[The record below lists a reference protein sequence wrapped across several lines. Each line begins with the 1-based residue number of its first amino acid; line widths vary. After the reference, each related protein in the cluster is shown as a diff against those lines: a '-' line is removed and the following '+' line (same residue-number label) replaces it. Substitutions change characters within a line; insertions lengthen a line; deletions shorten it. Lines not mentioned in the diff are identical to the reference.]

1 LKILKDAYV
10 LTFNKNNDFGRYS
23 LLINDNKVT
32 DMAEPTPKGAGK
44 VAKWIEQHGSTAE
57 IIDCK
62 YKLIMPPLVNSCL
75 RSEGILLHYLLKRR
89 HYEKAEEDLCT
100 DLIFNYLYQDLQ
112 GEGIT
117 NDLQNIYNYSFNRS
131 LKSGVA
137 YINEFSLRK
146 DINHLNPITNAVR
159 KTGQSISVCYPIK
172 QDVNTIRDF
181 KYLNPAFYV
190 TQENLLTVYDISGIT
205 DLKNHNLSSLF
216 LEVAV
221 NKDVTEQFRQTFH
234 KSVISLFDEYG
245 LIDNHTSLINPLYLD
260 YNDMKIITER
270 KANIIICPR
279 DLNFFTSRYFPI
291 DDYIGH
297 GINFSIATGWLGE
310 DILKDMRLFRNKY
323 RELNLSSPEL
333 LNSITQTPHQLY
345 FESNADGDSSYMIGI
360 NKPATFAFIDISDPR
375 FQFFPEDFTYESV
388 CDFVV
393 DNLTSHNFSDIM
405 LDGEFKIRDNKIL
418 ESDENEIVEK
428 VNETR
433 ERLYKTGKY
442 DELKKKQ
449 QAREVSEKLD
459 MTSRTDDE
467 IKMFSEKDEE
477 AGDNIEVND
486 EDKEEFRIK
495 TRIPAFKPK
504 RIPGQRSLFEEFE
517 HVSII
522 SSEDFQSTPML
533 NLLITD
539 PDSSKPVED
548 DIIQAKIVDET
559 IIKRLSTE
567 KRPEKP
573 AKPLNTESKVEL
585 PKNVKLKFGDD

>member
-1 LKILKDAYV
+1 MKILKNAYV
-10 LTFNKNNDFGRYS
+10 LTFNRDNDFGRYS
-23 LLINDNKVT
+23 LLVNESKVT
-32 DMAEPTPKGAGK
+32 DLADDTSKGAGK
-44 VAKWIEQHGSTAE
+44 LAKWIELHGDTAE
-57 IIDCK
+57 IIDCSRK
-62 YKLIMPPLVNSCL
+62 IIMLPLVNSCL
-75 RSEGILLHYLLKRR
+75 RSEGTLLHYLLKRR

-112 GEGIT
+112 GEQIQT
-117 NDLQNIYNYSFNRS
+117 DLQNVYDYSFSRS

-137 YINEFSLRK
+137 YVNEFSLRK
-146 DINHLNPITNAVR
+146 DINHLIPVTKAAK
-159 KTGQSISVCYPIK
+159 KTGQNISVCYPIK
-172 QDVNTIRDF
+172 QDVNTIRDY
-181 KYLNPAFYV
+181 KYLNPSFYV

-205 DLKNHNLSSLF
+205 DLKNHNLTSLF

-245 LIDNHTSLINPLYLD
+245 LIDSHTSLINPLYLD
-260 YNDMKIITER
+260 YNDMKIITEH

-279 DLNFFTSRYFPI
+279 DLNYFTSRYFPI

-297 GINFSIATGWLGE
+297 GIKFSIATGWLGE
-310 DILKDMRLFRNKY
+310 DLLKDMRLFRNKY
-323 RELNLSSPEL
+323 RELNLSSTEL
-333 LNSITQTPHQLY
+333 LNSITRTPHRLY
-345 FESNADGDSSYMIGI
+345 FENDSDSDNSYRIDI
-360 NKPATFAFIDISDPR
+360 NKPANFAFIDISDSR

-393 DNLTSHNFSDIM
+393 DNLASGNFSDIM
-405 LDGEFKIRDNKIL
+405 LDGEFKVRDNKL
-418 ESDENEIVEK
+418 LDTSENEIVEN
-428 VNETR
+428 VNVTR

-467 IKMFSEKDEE
+467 IKMFSEKDNE
-477 AGDNIEVND
+477 AAND
-486 EDKEEFRIK
+486 ENKEEFRIK

-504 RIPGQRSLFEEFE
+504 KVPGQRSLFEEFE
-517 HVSII
+517 HVSIV

-539 PDSSKPVED
+539 PDSSKSVEE
-548 DIIQAKIVDET
+548 DIVQAKIVDET
-559 IIKRLSTE
+559 IIKRLGNEKKTE
-567 KRPEKP
+567 KSVKP
-573 AKPLNTESKVEL
+573 ANPESKIAL

>member
-1 LKILKDAYV
+1 MKILKNAYV
-10 LTFNKNNDFGRYS
+10 LTFNRDNDFGRYS
-23 LLINDNKVT
+23 LLVNESKVT
-32 DMAEPTPKGAGK
+32 DMADNTAKGAGK
-44 VAKWIEQHGSTAE
+44 LAKWIELHGDTAE
-57 IIDCK
+57 IIDCSRK
-62 YKLIMPPLVNSCL
+62 IIMPPLVNSCL
-75 RSEGILLHYLLKRR
+75 RSEGTLLHYLLKRR

-112 GEGIT
+112 GEQIQA
-117 NDLQNIYNYSFNRS
+117 DLQNIYDYSFSRS

-137 YINEFSLRK
+137 FVNEFSLRK
-146 DINHLNPITNAVR
+146 DINHLIPVTNAAK
-159 KTGQSISVCYPIK
+159 KTGQNISVCYPIK
-172 QDVNTIRDF
+172 QDVNTIRDY
-181 KYLNPAFYV
+181 KYLNPSFYV

-205 DLKNHNLSSLF
+205 DLRNHNLTSLF

-221 NKDVTEQFRQTFH
+221 NKEITEQFRQNFH

-260 YNDMKIITER
+260 YNDLKIIKEK

-310 DILKDMRLFRNKY
+310 DILKDLRLFRNKY
-323 RELNLSSPEL
+323 RELNLSSTEL
-333 LNSITQTPHQLY
+333 LNSVTRTPHRLY
-345 FESNADGDSSYMIGI
+345 FENNSDSDNSYRIDI
-360 NKPATFAFIDISDPR
+360 NKPANFAFIDISDSR
-375 FQFFPEDFTYESV
+375 FQFFPEEFTYESV

-393 DNLTSHNFSDIM
+393 DNLTSGNFSDVM
-405 LDGEFKIRDNKIL
+405 LDGEFRVRDNKL
-418 ESDENEIVEK
+418 LNTSENEIVDN
-428 VNETR
+428 VNVTR

-467 IKMFSEKDEE
+467 IKMFSEKDNET
-477 AGDNIEVND
+477 VSD
-486 EDKEEFRIK
+486 ENKEEFRIK

-504 RIPGQRSLFEEFE
+504 KVPGQRSLFEEFE
-517 HVSII
+517 QVSIV

-539 PDSSKPVED
+539 PDSSKSVEE
-548 DIIQAKIVDET
+548 DIVQAKIVDET
-559 IIKRLSTE
+559 IIKRLSNENKTE
-567 KRPEKP
+567 KSAKP
-573 AKPLNTESKVEL
+573 ANIESKIEL

>member
-1 LKILKDAYV
+1 MKILKNAYV
-10 LTFNKNNDFGRYS
+10 LTFNRDNDFGRYS
-23 LLINDNKVT
+23 LLVNESKVT
-32 DMAEPTPKGAGK
+32 DMADNTAKGAGK
-44 VAKWIEQHGSTAE
+44 LAKWIELHGDTAE
-57 IIDCK
+57 IIDCSRK
-62 YKLIMPPLVNSCL
+62 IIMPPLVNSCL
-75 RSEGILLHYLLKRR
+75 RSEGTLLHYLLKRR

-112 GEGIT
+112 GEQIQT
-117 NDLQNIYNYSFNRS
+117 DLQNVYNYSFSRS

-137 YINEFSLRK
+137 FVNEFSLRK
-146 DINHLNPITNAVR
+146 DINHLIPVTNAAK
-159 KTGQSISVCYPIK
+159 KTGQNISVCYPIK
-172 QDVNTIRDF
+172 QDVNTIRDY
-181 KYLNPAFYV
+181 KYLNPSFYV

-205 DLKNHNLSSLF
+205 DLRNHNLTSLF

-221 NKDVTEQFRQTFH
+221 NKEITEQFRQNFH

-260 YNDMKIITER
+260 YNDLKIIKEK

-279 DLNFFTSRYFPI
+279 DLSFFTSRYFPI

-310 DILKDMRLFRNKY
+310 DILKDLRLFRNKY
-323 RELNLSSPEL
+323 RELNLSSTEL
-333 LNSITQTPHQLY
+333 LNSVTRTPHRLY
-345 FESNADGDSSYMIGI
+345 FENNSDSDNSYRIDI
-360 NKPATFAFIDISDPR
+360 NKPANFAFIDISDSR
-375 FQFFPEDFTYESV
+375 FQFFPEEFTYESV

-393 DNLTSHNFSDIM
+393 DNLTSGNFSDVM
-405 LDGEFKIRDNKIL
+405 LDGEFRVRDNKL
-418 ESDENEIVEK
+418 LNTSENEIVDN
-428 VNETR
+428 VNVTR

-467 IKMFSEKDEE
+467 IKMFSEKDNE
-477 AGDNIEVND
+477 AVSD
-486 EDKEEFRIK
+486 ENKEEFRIK

-504 RIPGQRSLFEEFE
+504 KVPGQRSLFEEFE
-517 HVSII
+517 QVSIV

-539 PDSSKPVED
+539 PDSSKSVEE
-548 DIIQAKIVDET
+548 DIVQAKIVDET
-559 IIKRLSTE
+559 IIKRLSNENKTE
-567 KRPEKP
+567 KSAKP
-573 AKPLNTESKVEL
+573 ANIESKIEL

>member
-1 LKILKDAYV
+1 LKILKNAYV
-10 LTFNKNNDFGRYS
+10 LTFNRDNDFGRYS
-23 LLINDNKVT
+23 LLVNESKVT
-32 DMAEPTPKGAGK
+32 DMADNTAKGAGK
-44 VAKWIEQHGSTAE
+44 LAKWIELHGDTAE
-57 IIDCK
+57 IIDCSRK
-62 YKLIMPPLVNSCL
+62 IIMPPLVNSCL
-75 RSEGILLHYLLKRR
+75 RSEGTLLHYLLKRR

-112 GEGIT
+112 GEQIQT
-117 NDLQNIYNYSFNRS
+117 DLQNVYNYSFSRS

-137 YINEFSLRK
+137 FVNEFSLRK
-146 DINHLNPITNAVR
+146 DINHLIPVTNAAK
-159 KTGQSISVCYPIK
+159 KTGQNISVCYPIK
-172 QDVNTIRDF
+172 QDVNTIRDY
-181 KYLNPAFYV
+181 KYLNPSFYV

-205 DLKNHNLSSLF
+205 DLRNHNLTSLF

-221 NKDVTEQFRQTFH
+221 NKEITEQFRQNFH

-260 YNDMKIITER
+260 YNDLKIIKEK

-279 DLNFFTSRYFPI
+279 DLSFFTSRYFPI

-310 DILKDMRLFRNKY
+310 DILKDLRLFRNKY
-323 RELNLSSPEL
+323 RELNLSSTEL
-333 LNSITQTPHQLY
+333 LNSVTRTPHRLY
-345 FESNADGDSSYMIGI
+345 FENNSDSDNSYRIDI
-360 NKPATFAFIDISDPR
+360 NKPANFAFIDISDSR
-375 FQFFPEDFTYESV
+375 FQFFPEEFTYESV

-393 DNLTSHNFSDIM
+393 DNLTSGNFSDVM
-405 LDGEFKIRDNKIL
+405 LDGEFRVRDNKL
-418 ESDENEIVEK
+418 LNASENEIVDN
-428 VNETR
+428 VNITR

-467 IKMFSEKDEE
+467 IKMFSEKDNE
-477 AGDNIEVND
+477 AVSD
-486 EDKEEFRIK
+486 ENKEEFRIK

-504 RIPGQRSLFEEFE
+504 KVPGQRSLFEEFE
-517 HVSII
+517 QVSIV

-539 PDSSKPVED
+539 PDSSKSVEE
-548 DIIQAKIVDET
+548 DIVQAKIVDET
-559 IIKRLSTE
+559 IIKRLSNENKTE
-567 KRPEKP
+567 KSAKP
-573 AKPLNTESKVEL
+573 ANIESKIEL

>member
-1 LKILKDAYV
+1 LKILKNAYV
-10 LTFNKNNDFGRYS
+10 LTFNRDNDFGRYS
-23 LLINDNKVT
+23 LLVNESKVT
-32 DMAEPTPKGAGK
+32 DMADNTAKGAGK
-44 VAKWIEQHGSTAE
+44 LAKWIELHGDTAE
-57 IIDCK
+57 IIDCSRK
-62 YKLIMPPLVNSCL
+62 IIMPPLVNSCL
-75 RSEGILLHYLLKRR
+75 RSEGTLLHYLLKRR

-112 GEGIT
+112 GEQIQA
-117 NDLQNIYNYSFNRS
+117 DLQNIYDYSFSRS

-137 YINEFSLRK
+137 FVNEFSLRK
-146 DINHLNPITNAVR
+146 DINHLIPVTNAAK
-159 KTGQSISVCYPIK
+159 KTGQNISVCYPIK
-172 QDVNTIRDF
+172 QDVNTIRDY
-181 KYLNPAFYV
+181 KYLNPSFYV

-205 DLKNHNLSSLF
+205 DLRNHNLTSLF

-221 NKDVTEQFRQTFH
+221 NKEITEQFRQNFH

-260 YNDMKIITER
+260 YNDLKIIKEK

-279 DLNFFTSRYFPI
+279 DLSFFTSRYFPI

-310 DILKDMRLFRNKY
+310 DILKDLRLFRNKY
-323 RELNLSSPEL
+323 RELNLSSTEL
-333 LNSITQTPHQLY
+333 LNSVTRTPYRLY
-345 FESNADGDSSYMIGI
+345 FENNSDSDNSYRIDI
-360 NKPATFAFIDISDPR
+360 NKPANFAFIDISDSR
-375 FQFFPEDFTYESV
+375 FQFFPEEFTYESV

-393 DNLTSHNFSDIM
+393 DNLTSGDFSDVM
-405 LDGEFKIRDNKIL
+405 LDGEFRVRDNKL
-418 ESDENEIVEK
+418 LNASENEIVDN
-428 VNETR
+428 VNITR

-467 IKMFSEKDEE
+467 IKMFSEKDNE
-477 AGDNIEVND
+477 AVSD
-486 EDKEEFRIK
+486 ENKEEFRIK

-504 RIPGQRSLFEEFE
+504 KVPGQRSLFEEFE
-517 HVSII
+517 QVSIV

-539 PDSSKPVED
+539 PDSSKSVEE
-548 DIIQAKIVDET
+548 DIVQAKIVDET
-559 IIKRLSTE
+559 IIKRLSNENKTE
-567 KRPEKP
+567 KSAKP
-573 AKPLNTESKVEL
+573 ANIESKIEL

>member
-1 LKILKDAYV
+1 MKILKNAYV
-10 LTFNKNNDFGRYS
+10 LTFNRDNDFGRYS
-23 LLINDNKVT
+23 LLVNESKVT
-32 DMAEPTPKGAGK
+32 DMADNTAKGAGK
-44 VAKWIEQHGSTAE
+44 LAKWIELHGDTAE
-57 IIDCK
+57 IIDCSRK
-62 YKLIMPPLVNSCL
+62 IIMPPLVNSCL
-75 RSEGILLHYLLKRR
+75 RSEGTLLHYLLKRR

-112 GEGIT
+112 GEQIQA
-117 NDLQNIYNYSFNRS
+117 DLQNIYDYSFSRS

-137 YINEFSLRK
+137 FVNEFSLRK
-146 DINHLNPITNAVR
+146 DINHLIPVTNAAK
-159 KTGQSISVCYPIK
+159 KTGQNISVCYPIK
-172 QDVNTIRDF
+172 QDVNTIRDY
-181 KYLNPAFYV
+181 KYLNPSFYV

-205 DLKNHNLSSLF
+205 DLRNHNLTSLF

-221 NKDVTEQFRQTFH
+221 NKEITEQFRQNFH

-260 YNDMKIITER
+260 YNDLKIIKEK

-279 DLNFFTSRYFPI
+279 DLSFFTSRYFPI

-310 DILKDMRLFRNKY
+310 DILKDLRLFRNKY
-323 RELNLSSPEL
+323 RELNLSSTEL
-333 LNSITQTPHQLY
+333 LNSVTRTPYRLY
-345 FESNADGDSSYMIGI
+345 FENNSDSDNSYRIDI
-360 NKPATFAFIDISDPR
+360 NKPANFAFIDISDSR
-375 FQFFPEDFTYESV
+375 FQFFPEEFTYESV

-393 DNLTSHNFSDIM
+393 DNLTSGDFSDVM
-405 LDGEFKIRDNKIL
+405 LDGEFRVRDNKL
-418 ESDENEIVEK
+418 LNASENEIVDN
-428 VNETR
+428 VNITR

-467 IKMFSEKDEE
+467 IKMFSEKDNE
-477 AGDNIEVND
+477 AVSD
-486 EDKEEFRIK
+486 ENKEEFRIK

-504 RIPGQRSLFEEFE
+504 KVPGQRSLFEEFE
-517 HVSII
+517 QVSIV

-539 PDSSKPVED
+539 PDSSKSVEE
-548 DIIQAKIVDET
+548 DIVQAKIVDET
-559 IIKRLSTE
+559 IIKRLSNENKTE
-567 KRPEKP
+567 KSAKP
-573 AKPLNTESKVEL
+573 ANIESKIEL

>member
-1 LKILKDAYV
+1 MKILKNAYV
-10 LTFNKNNDFGRYS
+10 LTFNRDNDFGRYS
-23 LLINDNKVT
+23 LLVNESKVT
-32 DMAEPTPKGAGK
+32 DLADETSKGAGK
-44 VAKWIEQHGSTAE
+44 LAKWIELHGDTAE
-57 IIDCK
+57 IIDCSRK
-62 YKLIMPPLVNSCL
+62 IIMPPLVNSCL
-75 RSEGILLHYLLKRR
+75 RSEGTILHYLLKRR

-112 GEGIT
+112 GEQIQT
-117 NDLQNIYNYSFNRS
+117 DLQNIYDYSFSRS

-137 YINEFSLRK
+137 FVNEFSLRK
-146 DINHLNPITNAVR
+146 DINHLIPVTNASK
-159 KTGQSISVCYPIK
+159 KTGQNISVCYPIK
-172 QDVNTIRDF
+172 QDVNTIRDY
-181 KYLNPAFYV
+181 KYLNPSYYV

-205 DLKNHNLSSLF
+205 DLRNHSLTRLF

-221 NKDVTEQFRQTFH
+221 NKEITEQFRQNFH

-260 YNDMKIITER
+260 YNDLKIIKEK

-310 DILKDMRLFRNKY
+310 DILKDLRLFRNKY
-323 RELNLSSPEL
+323 RELNLSSTEL
-333 LNSITQTPHQLY
+333 LNSITRTPHRLY
-345 FESNADGDSSYMIGI
+345 FENNSDSDNSYRIDI
-360 NKPATFAFIDISDPR
+360 NKPANFAFIDISDSR

-393 DNLTSHNFSDIM
+393 DNLTSGNFSDVM
-405 LDGEFKIRDNKIL
+405 LDGEFRVRDNKL
-418 ESDENEIVEK
+418 LNVSENEIVEN
-428 VNETR
+428 VNITR

-449 QAREVSEKLD
+449 RAREVSEKLD
-459 MTSRTDDE
+459 LTSRTDDE
-467 IKMFSEKDEE
+467 IKMFSEKDNE
-477 AGDNIEVND
+477 AAND
-486 EDKEEFRIK
+486 ENKEEFRIK

-504 RIPGQRSLFEEFE
+504 KVPGQRSLFEEFE
-517 HVSII
+517 HVSIV

-539 PDSSKPVED
+539 PDSSKSVEE
-548 DIIQAKIVDET
+548 DIVQAKIVDET
-559 IIKRLSTE
+559 IIKRLGNE
-567 KRPEKP
+567 KKSEKSVKP
-573 AKPLNTESKVEL
+573 ANPESKIEL

>member
-1 LKILKDAYV
+1 LKILKNAYV
-10 LTFNKNNDFGRYS
+10 LTFNRDNDFGRYS
-23 LLINDNKVT
+23 LLVNESKVT
-32 DMAEPTPKGAGK
+32 DMADNTAKGAGK
-44 VAKWIEQHGSTAE
+44 LAKWIELHGDTAE
-57 IIDCK
+57 IIDCSRK
-62 YKLIMPPLVNSCL
+62 IIMPPLVNSCL
-75 RSEGILLHYLLKRR
+75 RSEGTLLHYLLKRR

-112 GEGIT
+112 GEQIQT
-117 NDLQNIYNYSFNRS
+117 DLQNVYNYSFSRS

-137 YINEFSLRK
+137 FVNEFSLRK
-146 DINHLNPITNAVR
+146 DINHLIPVTNAAK
-159 KTGQSISVCYPIK
+159 KTGQNISVCYPIK
-172 QDVNTIRDF
+172 QDVNTIRDY
-181 KYLNPAFYV
+181 KYLNPSFYV

-205 DLKNHNLSSLF
+205 DLRNHNLTSLF

-221 NKDVTEQFRQTFH
+221 NKEITEQFRQNFH

-260 YNDMKIITER
+260 YNDLKIIKEK

-279 DLNFFTSRYFPI
+279 DLSFFTSRYFPI

-310 DILKDMRLFRNKY
+310 DILKDLRLFRNKY
-323 RELNLSSPEL
+323 RELNLSSTEL
-333 LNSITQTPHQLY
+333 LNSVTRTPHRLY
-345 FESNADGDSSYMIGI
+345 FENNSDSDNSYRIDI
-360 NKPATFAFIDISDPR
+360 NKPANFAFIDISDSR
-375 FQFFPEDFTYESV
+375 FQFFPEEFTYESV

-393 DNLTSHNFSDIM
+393 DNLTSGNFSDVM
-405 LDGEFKIRDNKIL
+405 LDGEFRVRDNKL
-418 ESDENEIVEK
+418 LNASENEILDN
-428 VNETR
+428 VNITR

-467 IKMFSEKDEE
+467 IKMFSEKDNE
-477 AGDNIEVND
+477 AVSD
-486 EDKEEFRIK
+486 ENKEEFRIK

-504 RIPGQRSLFEEFE
+504 KVPGQRSLFEEFE
-517 HVSII
+517 QVSIV

-539 PDSSKPVED
+539 PDSSKSVEE
-548 DIIQAKIVDET
+548 DIVQAKIVDET
-559 IIKRLSTE
+559 IIKRLSNENKTE
-567 KRPEKP
+567 KSAKP
-573 AKPLNTESKVEL
+573 ANIESKIEL

>member
-1 LKILKDAYV
+1 LKILKNAYV
-10 LTFNKNNDFGRYS
+10 LTFNRDNDFGRYS
-23 LLINDNKVT
+23 LLVNESKVT
-32 DMAEPTPKGAGK
+32 DMADNTAKGAGK
-44 VAKWIEQHGSTAE
+44 LAKWIELHGDTAE
-57 IIDCK
+57 IIDCSRK
-62 YKLIMPPLVNSCL
+62 IIMPPLVNSCL
-75 RSEGILLHYLLKRR
+75 RSEGTLLHYLLKRR

-112 GEGIT
+112 GEQIQA
-117 NDLQNIYNYSFNRS
+117 DLQNIYDYSFSRS

-137 YINEFSLRK
+137 FVNEFSLRK
-146 DINHLNPITNAVR
+146 DINHLIPVTNAAK
-159 KTGQSISVCYPIK
+159 KTGQNISVCYPIK
-172 QDVNTIRDF
+172 QDVNTIRDY
-181 KYLNPAFYV
+181 KYLNPSFYV

-205 DLKNHNLSSLF
+205 DLRNHNLTSLF

-221 NKDVTEQFRQTFH
+221 NKEITEQFRQNFH

-260 YNDMKIITER
+260 YNDLKIIKEK

-310 DILKDMRLFRNKY
+310 DILKDLRLFRNKY
-323 RELNLSSPEL
+323 RELNLSSTEL
-333 LNSITQTPHQLY
+333 LNSVTRTPHRLY
-345 FESNADGDSSYMIGI
+345 FENNSDSDNSYRIDI
-360 NKPATFAFIDISDPR
+360 NKPANFAFIDISDSR
-375 FQFFPEDFTYESV
+375 FQFFPEEFTYESV

-393 DNLTSHNFSDIM
+393 DNLTSGNFSDVM
-405 LDGEFKIRDNKIL
+405 LDGEFRVRDNKL
-418 ESDENEIVEK
+418 LNTSENEIVDN
-428 VNETR
+428 VNVTR

-467 IKMFSEKDEE
+467 IKMFSEKDNET
-477 AGDNIEVND
+477 VSD
-486 EDKEEFRIK
+486 ENKEEFRIK

-504 RIPGQRSLFEEFE
+504 KVPGQRSLFEEFE
-517 HVSII
+517 QVSIV

-539 PDSSKPVED
+539 PDSSKSVEE
-548 DIIQAKIVDET
+548 DIVQAKIVDET
-559 IIKRLSTE
+559 IIKRLSNENKTE
-567 KRPEKP
+567 KSAKP
-573 AKPLNTESKVEL
+573 ANIESKIEL

>member
-1 LKILKDAYV
+1 MKILKDAYV

-32 DMAEPTPKGAGK
+32 DMADDSLKGAGK
-44 VAKWIEQHGSTAE
+44 LAKWIELHGDTAE
-57 IIDCK
+57 IIDCSRK
-62 YKLIMPPLVNSCL
+62 ILMPPLVNSCL
-75 RSEGILLHYLLKRR
+75 RSEGTLLHYLLKRR
-89 HYEKAEEDLCT
+89 HYEKAEDDLCT

-112 GEGIT
+112 GEGIV
-117 NDLQNIYNYSFNRS
+117 NDLQNIYDYSFNRS
-131 LKSGVA
+131 LKSGVV
-137 YINEFSLRK
+137 YLNEFSLRK

-205 DLKNHNLSSLF
+205 DLKNHNLNNLF

-245 LIDNHTSLINPLYLD
+245 LIDSHTSLINPLYLD

-279 DLNFFTSRYFPI
+279 DLNYFTSRYFPI

-310 DILKDMRLFRNKY
+310 DLLKDMRLFRNKY

-333 LNSITQTPHQLY
+333 LNSITRTPRQLY
-345 FESNADGDSSYMIGI
+345 FESNADGDSNYRIDI
-360 NKPATFAFIDISDPR
+360 NRPATFAFVDVSDPR
-375 FQFFPEDFTYESV
+375 FQFFPEEFTYASV
-388 CDFVV
+388 CDFIV

-405 LDGEFKIRDNKIL
+405 LDGEFRIRDNKIL
-418 ESDENEIVEK
+418 NADEDDIVK
-428 VNETR
+428 KINETR
-433 ERLYKTGKY
+433 EQLYRTGKY

-467 IKMFSEKDEE
+467 IKMFSEQDDSYEN
-477 AGDNIEVND
+477 DIEINE

-504 RIPGQRSLFEEFE
+504 RVPGQRSLFEEFE
-517 HVSII
+517 HVNII

-533 NLLITD
+533 NLLVTD

-548 DIIQAKIVDET
+548 DIIQVKNVDET
-559 IIKRLSTE
+559 IIKRLTTE

-573 AKPLNTESKVEL
+573 SKPQNTESKIEL

>member
-1 LKILKDAYV
+1 MKILKNAYV
-10 LTFNKNNDFGRYS
+10 LTFNRDNDFGRYS
-23 LLINDNKVT
+23 LLVNESKVT
-32 DMAEPTPKGAGK
+32 DLADDTSKGAGK
-44 VAKWIEQHGSTAE
+44 LAKWIELHGDTAE
-57 IIDCK
+57 IIDCSRK
-62 YKLIMPPLVNSCL
+62 IIMLPLVNSCL
-75 RSEGILLHYLLKRR
+75 RSEGTLLHYLLKRR

-112 GEGIT
+112 GEQIQT
-117 NDLQNIYNYSFNRS
+117 DLQNVYDYSFSRS

-137 YINEFSLRK
+137 YVNEFSLRK
-146 DINHLNPITNAVR
+146 DINHLIPVTKAAK
-159 KTGQSISVCYPIK
+159 KTGQNISVCYPIK
-172 QDVNTIRDF
+172 QDVNTIRDY
-181 KYLNPAFYV
+181 KYLNPSFYV

-205 DLKNHNLSSLF
+205 DLKNHNLTSLF

-245 LIDNHTSLINPLYLD
+245 LIDSHTSLINPLYLD

-279 DLNFFTSRYFPI
+279 DLNYFTSRYFPI

-297 GINFSIATGWLGE
+297 GIKFSIATGWLGE
-310 DILKDMRLFRNKY
+310 DLLKDMRLFRNKY
-323 RELNLSSPEL
+323 RELNLSSTEL
-333 LNSITQTPHQLY
+333 LNSITRTPHRLY
-345 FESNADGDSSYMIGI
+345 FENDSDSDNSYRIDI
-360 NKPATFAFIDISDPR
+360 NKPANFAFIDISDSR

-393 DNLTSHNFSDIM
+393 DNLASGNFSDIM
-405 LDGEFKIRDNKIL
+405 LDGEFKVRDNKL
-418 ESDENEIVEK
+418 LDTSENEIVEN
-428 VNETR
+428 VNVTR

-467 IKMFSEKDEE
+467 IKMFSEKDYE
-477 AGDNIEVND
+477 AAND
-486 EDKEEFRIK
+486 ENKEEFRIK

-504 RIPGQRSLFEEFE
+504 KVPGQRSLFEEFE
-517 HVSII
+517 HVSIV

-539 PDSSKPVED
+539 PDSSKSVEE
-548 DIIQAKIVDET
+548 DIVQAKIVDET
-559 IIKRLSTE
+559 IIKRLGNEKKTE
-567 KRPEKP
+567 KSVKP
-573 AKPLNTESKVEL
+573 ANPESKIAL